1 MNTFRRRLYVLT
13 HWEFWSFHWAYLPV
27 YAFYLL
33 KAIRSGAPG
42 WFCSVN
48 PSMANSGMFG
58 NTKMAMYAMLPEYS
72 YPKTIFI
79 KQGTSWEEAKQ
90 KLQIP
95 YPIMLKPDI
104 GERGYRAVK
113 ANREADWKHYHS
125 TAMTDY
131 LVQSYID
138 LPVEISIF
146 YYRIPGELKG
156 HITSVV
162 GKKLLRVVGDG
173 KMTLRDLIL
182 NYPRAALQVDRLK
195 GRWGDRFNE
204 VIAEG
209 EVITLI
215 DNANHSKG
223 AEFYLMNEEIDEAL
237 LNKTEELLINAHGFC
252 YGRFDIRCTDVQS
265 FRDGTAFSVI
275 ELNGLGAEPLDMY
288 IPEIPLK
295 KGISILMKHWRIV
308 GIIAAKNHQSTYPYE
323 RGFDVYK
330 RFAAYRKLVQ
340 HS

>member
-1 MNTFRRRLYVLT
+1 MNAFRRKLYVLT

-27 YAFYLL
+27 YTFYLL
-33 KAIRSGAPG
+33 KAIRRGAPG

-48 PSMANSGMFG
+48 PAMANSGMFG
-58 NTKMAMYAMLPEYS
+58 NTKMAMYDLLPKNS
-72 YPKTIFI
+72 YPKTILI
-79 KQGTSWEEAKQ
+79 KHGVGWEEAKS
-90 KLQIP
+90 LLNFP

-113 ANREADWKHYHS
+113 ANDEKEWQQYHA

-131 LVQSYID
+131 LLQTYID

-146 YYRIPGELKG
+146 YYRIPGEQCG

-162 GKKLLRVVGDG
+162 GKKLLQVTGDG
-173 KMTLRDLIL
+173 KKSLKELIL
-182 NYPRAALQVDRLK
+182 SYPRAALQVDRLK
-195 GRWGDRFNE
+195 ARWGNRFDE
-204 VIAEG
+204 VIAKG
-209 EVITLI
+209 EVVRLI

-223 AEFYLMNEEIDEAL
+223 AEFYLLNEEIDDAL
-237 LNKTEELLINAHGFC
+237 LRKTEELLVNAHEFY
-252 YGRFDIRCTDVQS
+252 YGRFDIRCKDVAS
-265 FRDGTAFSVI
+265 LRDGTAFSVI

-295 KGISILMKHWRIV
+295 KGISILMKHWRVV
-308 GIIAAKNHQSTYPYE
+308 GKIAAKNHQSTYPYE